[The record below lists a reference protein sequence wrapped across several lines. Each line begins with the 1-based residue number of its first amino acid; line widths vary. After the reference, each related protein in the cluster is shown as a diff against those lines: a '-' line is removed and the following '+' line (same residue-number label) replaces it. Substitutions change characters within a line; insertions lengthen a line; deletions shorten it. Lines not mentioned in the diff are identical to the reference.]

1 MDLCTP
7 AGSARGGSPCLL
19 RRDRCWKAPTP
30 SHSGQ
35 VDASI
40 ITDHMLLQAADIGL
54 GATWVMRF
62 DPMKAREEFALPDQL
77 VPVSMLILGYP
88 AEDAAP
94 SERHNLRFP
103 KEKTVFYDS
112 FT

>member
-1 MDLCTP
+1 
-7 AGSARGGSPCLL
+7 
-19 RRDRCWKAPTP
+19 
-30 SHSGQ
+30 
-35 VDASI
+35 
-40 ITDHMLLQAADIGL
+40 MLLQAADIGL